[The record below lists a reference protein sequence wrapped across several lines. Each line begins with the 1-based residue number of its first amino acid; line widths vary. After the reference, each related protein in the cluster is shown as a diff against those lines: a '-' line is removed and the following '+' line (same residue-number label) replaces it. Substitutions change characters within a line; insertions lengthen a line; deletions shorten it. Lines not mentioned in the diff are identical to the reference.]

1 MRSIHLCEVGKGRRV
16 GNAVARRNE
25 PIQPMT
31 LGNMRRNGVRGLFV
45 TCTACGRSAAA
56 CRLPKPHNHEE
67 RRTFVAPV
75 AIRDGCYRGHHE
87 WRTFVAPVAIRDG
100 RDSSR
105 GFDMVRSV
113 IVVIAAPKAIRP
125 DGSRAALTG
134 C

>member
-1 MRSIHLCEVGKGRRV
+1 VRSIHLCEVGKGRRV
-16 GNAVARRNE
+16 GNAVARRKE

-75 AIRDGCYRGHHE
+75 AIRDG
-87 WRTFVAPVAIRDG
+87 

-125 DGSRAALTG
+125 GGSRAALTG